1 MRNMV
6 YWWIIFWVQLIV
18 YGVAAGFGVFTMIY
32 RADVSYISFAIV
44 AIHLLT
50 TVWIGWHTSKVA
62 RFGVHHRFRMDSG
75 WYLSELCMM
84 LGMIGTIIGFIY
96 TLVMTIGAGVGDM
109 TQLQRVISEL
119 AKGIGTAG
127 WTTLMGLIA
136 ALSIKAQMNNL
147 EGLRDREAH

>member
-32 RADVSYISFAIV
+32 HADVSYISFAIV

-62 RFGVHHRFRMDSG
+62 RFGVHHRFHMDSG

>member
-6 YWWIIFWVQLIV
+6 YWWIIFWVQVIA
-18 YGVAAGFGVFTMIY
+18 YGVAGAFGVFHMVYT
-32 RADVSYISFAIV
+32 ADVSYISFVIIAV
-44 AIHLLT
+44 HLLT
-50 TVWIGWHTSKVA
+50 TLWIGWHTNQVA
-62 RFGVHHRFRMDSG
+62 RFGHSHKFHMDSG

-96 TLVMTIGAGVGDM
+96 TLVMTIGGGVGDVS
-109 TQLQRVISEL
+109 QLQRVISEL

-127 WTTLMGLIA
+127 WTTLMGLVA

-147 EGLRDREAH
+147 EGLYSREAA